1 MNEHP
6 TYPIRH
12 GVPAM
17 DRCICGGVRHWH
29 ALAPNGCDDCD
40 CEEFALDESWRA
52 PVEPPVLSRAANPIL
67 AELQAERDRQDAK
80 FPDQHLPNGTLDNQQ
95 QRDWESTARFIVDLN
110 VSKGKLTWA
119 DVLREEYHEVM
130 AEEDKAALRNE
141 LIQVAAVAVRWIED
155 LDRRDAILESLSPKE
170 NE

>member
-52 PVEPPVLSRAANPIL
+52 PVEPPVLSRAAIDEMIKTVRV
-67 AELQAERDRQDAK
+67 ELGQEGFNIDKPWDLFWR
-80 FPDQHLPNGTLDNQQ
+80 GTD
-95 QRDWESTARFIVDLN
+95 
-110 VSKGKLTWA
+110 KL
-119 DVLREEYHEVM
+119 
-130 AEEDKAALRNE
+130 
-141 LIQVAAVAVRWIED
+141 
-155 LDRRDAILESLSPKE
+155 RDAILESLSQE
-170 NE
+170 DE